1 MPTSP
6 FTPITKDSII
16 WTPAVKALLTDG
28 MIALINKSPTLRAQ
42 LNQLGDEIGSSTP
55 VAKKIDLINTST
67 ADAPTGSN
75 YVARD
80 NILLIHPS
88 DMQLGAATFNADA
101 RFVGILAH
109 EMGHRIDDTNLDNAA
124 STFFGKVGQDE
135 RYASIMV
142 HSEGVAAANAYIV
155 RKEILQTGE
164 NNSGPEIYF
173 PGARYNASD
182 DVLKGLIRL
191 DNTTASWDAPT
202 RLEVFSD
209 VGANY
214 LAVANPGTDPSNAYW
229 PYYLNNSRAARGLPP
244 APAPQ
249 AGSVELG

>member
-16 WTPAVKALLTDG
+16 WTPNVKALLTDG

-42 LNQLGDEIGSSTP
+42 LNKLGDEIGALVPS
-55 VAKKIDLINTST
+55 AKEIALVDISKVG
-67 ADAPTGSN
+67 APTGSN
-75 YVARD
+75 YVAS
-80 NILLIHPS
+80 NNTLFIHPS
-88 DMQLGAATFNADA
+88 DMQAGIGTIFNADA

-109 EMGHRIDDTNLDNAA
+109 EMGHRIDDVNLDNAA
-124 STFFGKVGQDE
+124 NNFFGKAGQDE
-135 RYASIMV
+135 RYASILV

-173 PGARYNASD
+173 PGAKYGPPDQD
-182 DVLKGLIRL
+182 DVLEGLIRL

-202 RLEVFSD
+202 RLEVFREQLGSD
-209 VGANY
+209 S
-214 LAVANPGTDPSNAYW
+214 D
-229 PYYLNNSRAARGLPP
+229 
-244 APAPQ
+244 
-249 AGSVELG
+249 